1 MTESKRPPGGPETSS
16 PHNNPP
22 PDPVRPYG
30 SSIPA
35 DIVPASAS
43 TLPDDELTSSIQ
55 ASVTEIAV
63 MWILHWAQTRQ
74 APAEPLDQQ
83 IANFS
88 PRAFDVITTRFSIL
102 KRARREHL
110 WMIYFKGLLAAGTHP
125 HDDMIKAIKTVGT
138 RGRIRKST
146 PLSVIPVA
154 TSAKPH
160 AESPSSGSDTEAD
173 VLDQIGKALKME

>member
-1 MTESKRPPGGPETSS
+1 MTESKRPPGFLETSS
-16 PHNNPP
+16 PHSNPP
-22 PDPVRPYG
+22 PDPVRPHG

-35 DIVPASAS
+35 DITTSPVPTS
-43 TLPDDELTSSIQ
+43 PDDELTSSIQ

-74 APAEPLDQQ
+74 TSAEPLEQQ

-88 PRAFDVITTRFSIL
+88 SRAFDVITTRFSIL

-146 PLSVIPVA
+146 PLSVIPAA

-160 AESPSSGSDTEAD
+160 TEGPSSASNTEAD
-173 VLDQIGKALKME
+173 LLDQIGKALKME